1 MVLGTDEIFV
11 LIDYYSA
18 LIGHID
24 LRIDYIKDSEAALL
38 LDPDFIEEQI
48 NDLNDTRKVYENR
61 LETLKAASN
70 LF

>member
-1 MVLGTDEIFV
+1 MVLGTDEIWV

-24 LRIDYIKDSEAALL
+24 LRIDSIKDSEATLL

-48 NDLNDTRKVYENR
+48 NDLTDTRKVYENR
-61 LETLKAASN
+61 LEKLKAATN

>member
-1 MVLGTDEIFV
+1 MVLGTDKIFV

-18 LIGHID
+18 LICHID
-24 LRIDYIKDSEAALL
+24 LRIDSIKDSEAIAL

-48 NDLNDTRKVYENR
+48 NDLTDTRKVYENR
-61 LETLKAASN
+61 LETLKSATN

>member
-1 MVLGTDEIFV
+1 MVLRADEILV

-24 LRIDYIKDSEAALL
+24 LRIDSIKDSEATLL
-38 LDPDFIEEQI
+38 LDPHIIEEQI
-48 NDLNDTRKVYENR
+48 NDLIDTRKAYENR
-61 LETLKAASN
+61 LETLKAATN

>member
-1 MVLGTDEIFV
+1 MVLRTDELLV

-24 LRIDYIKDSEAALL
+24 LRIDSIKDSEATLL
-38 LDPDFIEEQI
+38 LDPHIIEEQI
-48 NDLNDTRKVYENR
+48 NDLIDTRKVYENR
-61 LETLKAASN
+61 LETLKAATN

>member
-1 MVLGTDEIFV
+1 MVLRTDEILT

-24 LRIDYIKDSEAALL
+24 LRIDSIKDSEATLL
-38 LDPDFIEEQI
+38 MDPYIIEKQI

-61 LETLKAASN
+61 LDTLKAATD

>member
-1 MVLGTDEIFV
+1 MVLSTDEILA

-24 LRIDYIKDSEAALL
+24 LRIDSIKDSEATLL
-38 LDPDFIEEQI
+38 LDPDIIEEQI
-48 NDLNDTRKVYENR
+48 NDLTDTRNVYENR
-61 LETLKAASN
+61 LETLKAATN